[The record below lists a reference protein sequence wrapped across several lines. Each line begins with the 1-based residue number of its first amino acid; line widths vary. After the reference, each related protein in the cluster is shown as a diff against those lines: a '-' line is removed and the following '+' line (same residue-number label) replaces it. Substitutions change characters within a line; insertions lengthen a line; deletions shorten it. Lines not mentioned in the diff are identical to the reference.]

1 MHICEK
7 GFAQCKRSLADC
19 PQCISWGKAAM
30 MATQPGSHWQW
41 RLTSWRMLRQAWS
54 DIMTQ
59 VAADP
64 WASAYTIFDI
74 LNEPDSH
81 GLGWQANGNNPGVGD
96 LYHKVMTAGY
106 SINPSAPHP
115 EQSLPPAVVSVPSRF
130 DASPWRH
137 TAQYQF
143 PCVRDLTCAQASQST

>member
-1 MHICEK
+1 
-7 GFAQCKRSLADC
+7 
-19 PQCISWGKAAM
+19 M
-30 MATQPGSHWQW
+30 MAAGAALLLHG
-41 RLTSWRMLRQAWS
+41 RLTRTALLRQAWS

-96 LYHKVMTAGY
+96 LYHQVMTAGH
-106 SINPSAPHP
+106 SINPSKP
-115 EQSLPPAVVSVPSRF
+115 
-130 DASPWRH
+130 
-137 TAQYQF
+137 
-143 PCVRDLTCAQASQST
+143 